1 MGIFGQT
8 AIPHSVFIFGINHAY
23 PPSAIVRP
31 AQPKR
36 AAGSEP
42 VEPSRRS
49 AGGSADGDGAVASCP
64 QPVDRAGTSTA
75 IGMGE
80 AADQNRARS
89 DVIDIRFGLWRLDA
103 RDQQHHG

>member
-23 PPSAIVRP
+23 PPSAILRP

-36 AAGSEP
+36 SARSEP

-49 AGGSADGDGAVASCP
+49 TGGSADGDGTVAAYL
-64 QPVDRAGTSTA
+64 QPVDRAGAGTA
-75 IGMGE
+75 IGMGK
-80 AADQNRARS
+80 AAYQNRARS

-103 RDQQHHG
+103 RDAKHHG